1 MYRFFF
7 SLFNVMKIISLLN
20 ASHGRESSKFFRN
33 WFDGIISVL
42 LLLEMKGR
50 KRYLKANPN

>member
-1 MYRFFF
+1 
-7 SLFNVMKIISLLN
+7 MKIISLLN